1 MKQRYIL
8 HCDID
13 YCFAQIEIIKN
24 PALASVPMCVG
35 GDETKRH
42 GIVLARNP
50 LAKAKGV
57 KTAETLNEARR
68 KCPGLI
74 VVPPAYE
81 DYITISNQVKDIYRE
96 YTDKVESFGIDEAW
110 VDISDSTMLFGKPG
124 DIATEI
130 RRRVKDEIGLTVS
143 VGMSFNKI
151 FAKLGSDMEKP
162 DGLTILMESHVRSQ
176 IWPLPAKDLLYVGP
190 STQKSLQKLGIHTIG
205 DLACAEESLL
215 HTHLGKMGTIL
226 KAFANGEDDSEVN
239 PYSDP
244 AKSVGNGMTTPQDLI
259 TLDEVRR
266 VLFVLAESV
275 SSRCRE
281 MEKKGSVLRVSMRDH
296 TLETISRQKKLIQP
310 TNQVN
315 QLVNESLFLVERYW
329 DQSKP
334 LRSITI
340 TLSDLVSSSQPI
352 QLSLFDTPSPVID
365 ETLDQIRER
374 FGFHAIKRASVLVQ
388 QDLDTRNPKHQ
399 AVGFGKQPQ

>member
-68 KCPGLI
+68 KCPGLV
-74 VVPPAYE
+74 VVPPACE

-244 AKSVGNGMTTPQDLI
+244 AKSVGNGMTTSQDLI

>member
-1 MKQRYIL
+1 
-8 HCDID
+8 
-13 YCFAQIEIIKN
+13 
-24 PALASVPMCVG
+24 
-35 GDETKRH
+35 
-42 GIVLARNP
+42 
-50 LAKAKGV
+50 
-57 KTAETLNEARR
+57 
-68 KCPGLI
+68 
-74 VVPPAYE
+74 
-81 DYITISNQVKDIYRE
+81 
-96 YTDKVESFGIDEAW
+96 
-110 VDISDSTMLFGKPG
+110 
-124 DIATEI
+124 
-130 RRRVKDEIGLTVS
+130 
-143 VGMSFNKI
+143 
-151 FAKLGSDMEKP
+151 
-162 DGLTILMESHVRSQ
+162 
-176 IWPLPAKDLLYVGP
+176 
-190 STQKSLQKLGIHTIG
+190 
-205 DLACAEESLL
+205 
-215 HTHLGKMGTIL
+215 MGTIL